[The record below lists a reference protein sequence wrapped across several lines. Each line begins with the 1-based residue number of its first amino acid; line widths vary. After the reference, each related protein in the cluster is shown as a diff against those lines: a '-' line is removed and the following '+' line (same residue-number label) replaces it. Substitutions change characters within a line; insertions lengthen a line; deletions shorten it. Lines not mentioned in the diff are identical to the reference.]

1 MRESKGGQQL
11 LSLGPRLARKVG
23 DATRELE
30 RQVDLE
36 NALLTPLDLPG
47 PRPALRPRR
56 PLMRTESVA
65 DLSPFICPAPVALA
79 AVAPHMTHDVHMADV
94 DLTSGWI
101 IDIDQEDWDML
112 DCTS

>member
-79 AVAPHMTHDVHMADV
+79 AVAPHMTHDVYMADV